1 MKAQKHG
8 WRYALVLI
16 GLGLLAMMVMD
27 FNSRT
32 AELRRLAAEK
42 EVVSAQ
48 ATNVMQTKIALEE
61 EIAYATSEPAVM
73 QWAYEDG
80 HMVRSGDV
88 PVVPVA
94 PQEVTPVPTPTP
106 TVVVSQVSNWQ
117 RWLSL
122 FVGPQAP

>member
-8 WRYALVLI
+8 WRFALVLV

-42 EVVSAQ
+42 DVVSAQ
-48 ATNVMQTKIALEE
+48 ATSVMQTQLALDD

-122 FVGPQAP
+122 FVGPEAP